1 MVIVTR
7 GDYIWIEPVSG
18 REFDVAIGARVLAAE
33 GRRIRVRDDDGQEQ
47 WLPPERRI
55 KAMHATSV
63 HGVEDMISL
72 GDLHEAGI
80 LRNLLIRYN
89 ENLIYTYTGSILVA
103 VNPYQILPIYT
114 ADQIKLYKERK
125 IGELPPHIFAIGDNA
140 YAHMRRYSQ
149 DQCIVISGESGAGKT
164 ESTKLILQYLAAI
177 SGKHS
182 WIEQQILE
190 ANPILEAFGNAKTVR
205 NDNSSRF
212 GKYIDIHF
220 NNNGV
225 IEGAKIEQYLLEKS
239 RIVSQGTQERNYH
252 VFYCLLAGLSKEEK
266 KKLELGTPSEY
277 RYLTAGDTFTCDGR
291 DDAAEFAD
299 IRSAMKVLLFTE
311 PEIWEILKLLA
322 AVLHCGNIKYEA
334 TVVDNLDAT
343 EIIEQANVRRV
354 ATLLGVPM
362 QSLIDALTRK
372 TLFAHGE
379 TVVSTLSRDQSVDIR
394 DAFVKGIYGRL
405 FVTIVKKI
413 NAAIYKP
420 KSTTRT
426 AIGVLDIF
434 GFENFDHNSF
444 EQFCI
449 NFANENLQQFFV
461 RHIFKLEQEEYNHE
475 GINWQHIEFV
485 DNQDALDLIALKQ
498 LNIMALIDEESKF
511 PKGTDQTMLAKLHK
525 THGLHR
531 NYLKPKSDINTSF
544 GLNHFAGIVFYDTR
558 GFLEKNRDTFSA
570 DLLQLIHIS
579 TNKFL
584 QHIFQDDIAMG
595 SETRKRTPTLST
607 QFKKSLDLLMRTLG
621 TCQPFFIRCIKPNEF
636 KKPMMFDRGLCCR
649 QLRYS
654 GMMETIR
661 IRRAG
666 YPIRHSFKEF
676 VERYRFLISGVPPA
690 HKTDCRAAT
699 SKICANVLGK
709 SDYQL
714 GHTKVF
720 LKDAHDLFLEQERD
734 RVLTRKILI
743 LQRSIRGWV
752 YRRRFLKM
760 RAAAVLIQ
768 RHWRGKLQRI
778 RYNRMKVGY
787 ARLQALIRA
796 RVLAHR
802 FRHLRGHIVS
812 LQAAARGYLV
822 RRSYGHKMWAIVK
835 IQSHVRRL
843 IAMRRY
849 RRMKQDAIAHTE
861 ALRLRRQEEQRL
873 QHQGNSRAK
882 EIAEQNYRER
892 MYELERREA
901 ELILEEKRQL
911 EVKRTLLQE
920 AARKQE
926 EPVDDSKL
934 VEAMFDFLPDSSSEA
949 PAPKDT
955 SVFSDLPQPRADQQ
969 EMVTPMQTTSE
980 DEEDLSE
987 FKFQKFAATYFQ
999 GNVTHQY
1006 SKKPLKHPL
1015 LPLHTQGDQLAAQAL
1030 WITILRFTGDLPEP
1044 RFHTMERDNTSVMSK
1059 VTATLGR
1066 NFIRSKEFQ
1075 EAQLMGVDPDAYL
1088 NKQKPRSIRHKLVSL
1103 TLKRKNKLGE
1113 DVRRKLQDEEYTADS
1128 YQSWLES
1135 RPTSNLEKL
1144 HFIIGHG
1151 ILRAEL
1157 RDEIYCQICK
1167 QLSSNP
1173 SKSSHARGWIL
1184 LSLCVGCF
1192 APSEKF
1198 VNYLRAF
1205 IREGP
1210 PGYAPYCEDRLKRTF
1225 NNGTRN
1231 QPPSWLE
1238 LQATK
1243 SKKPI
1248 MLPITFMDGN
1258 TKTLL
1263 ADSATTARELCNQL
1277 SDKIGL
1283 RDQFGFSL
1291 YIALFDKV
1299 SSLGSGGDHVMDA
1312 ISQCEQYAKEQGA
1325 QERNAPWRL
1334 FFRKEIFAPWH
1345 DPTED
1350 QVATNLIYQQVVRGV
1365 KFGEYRCDKEEDLA
1379 MIAAQQYYIEY
1390 GQDMNTERLYT
1401 LLPNYIPDYCLTG
1414 VEKAVDRWGSL
1425 VVQAYKKSYYV
1436 KEKIPAYRVKEDVVS
1451 YAKFKWPLLFS
1462 RFYEAYR
1469 NSGPNLPKNDVI
1481 IAVNWTGVY
1490 VVDDQEQVLLELSF
1504 PEITTVSSQKT
1515 NKVFTQTFSLST
1527 VRGEEFTFQSP
1538 NAEDIRDL
1546 VVYFLEG
1553 LKKRSKFVIALQDYK
1568 APGEGS
1574 SFLTFQKG
1582 DLIILEEDSTG
1593 ESVLNNGW
1601 CIGRCERTMERGD
1614 FPAETVYVLPALTKP
1629 PPDILNLFCKEG
1641 AQHGRRIPA
1650 TTFNGTETRDKPHT
1664 LLEYALDHFRLPP
1677 KRTVSK
1683 ALTLSTAK
1691 RGGAEELWRHA
1702 REPIKLP
1709 LLKKLQTKE
1718 ELADEACF
1726 AFTAMLKYMG
1736 DLPSKRPRIGNEYT
1750 DHIFDG
1756 PLKHEILRDEI
1767 YCQIMKQLTENRNR
1781 MSEERGWELM
1791 WLATGLFACS
1801 QGLLRELTLFLRT
1814 RRYPI
1819 AQDSLQ
1825 RLQKTLRNGQR
1836 KYPPHQVEVEAIQH
1850 KTTQIFHKV
1859 YFPDDTDEA
1868 FEVDS
1873 STRAKDFCQNIAQR
1887 LNLRSSEGLSLFVKI
1902 ADRVIS
1908 VPEGDFF
1915 FDFVRHLTDWIKKT
1929 RPTRD
1934 GVTAQ
1939 FTYQVFFMKKLW
1951 TNTVPGKDR
1960 AADVIFH
1967 FHQEL
1972 PKLLRGYH
1980 RCGRE
1985 EAARLAALAYRARFG
2000 DNKQELQAIPQ
2011 MLRELVPADLIKLQ
2025 SSADWKRAIVAS
2037 YNQDAGMTP
2046 EDAKITFL
2054 KVIYRWPTF
2063 GSAFF
2068 EVKQTTEP
2076 NYPELLLI
2084 AINKHGVSL
2093 IHPQTKDILV
2103 THPFTRISNWSS
2115 GNTYFHMTIG
2125 NLVRGSKLLCETS
2138 LGYKMDDLLTS
2149 YISLMLTNM
2158 NKQRS
2163 VRVK

>member
-18 REFDVAIGARVLAAE
+18 REFDVAIGARVVSAE
-33 GRRIRVRDDDGQEQ
+33 GRRIQVKDDDGKEQ
-47 WLPPERRI
+47 WLTPERRI

-63 HGVEDMISL
+63 QGVEDMISL

-114 ADQIKLYKERK
+114 AEQIKLYKDRK
-125 IGELPPHIFAIGDNA
+125 IGELPPHIFAIGDNSYTHMKR
-140 YAHMRRYSQ
+140 YAQ

-190 ANPILEAFGNAKTVR
+190 ANPILEAFGNAKTIR

-220 NNNGV
+220 NHQGV

-239 RIVSQGTQERNYH
+239 RIVSQSADERNYH
-252 VFYCLLAGLSKEEK
+252 IFYCILAGLSREEK
-266 KKLELGTPSEY
+266 SKLELGDASQY
-277 RYLTAGDTFTCDGR
+277 KYLTGGGSITCEGR

-299 IRSAMKVLLFTE
+299 IRSAMKV
-311 PEIWEILKLLA
+311 
-322 AVLHCGNIKYEA
+322 
-334 TVVDNLDAT
+334 
-343 EIIEQANVRRV
+343 
-354 ATLLGVPM
+354 
-362 QSLIDALTRK
+362 
-372 TLFAHGE
+372 
-379 TVVSTLSRDQSVDIR
+379 STLSREQSVDVR

-405 FVTIVKKI
+405 FVLIVSKI
-413 NAAIYKP
+413 NNAIYRP
-420 KSTTRT
+420 KGSARS

-434 GFENFDHNSF
+434 GFENFNTNSF

-449 NFANENLQQFFV
+449 NYANENLQQFFV
-461 RHIFKLEQEEYNHE
+461 QHIFKLEQEEYNLE

-485 DNQDALDLIALKQ
+485 DNQDALDLIAIKQ

-525 THGLHR
+525 THGTHR

-544 GLNHFAGIVFYDTR
+544 GLNHFAGVVFYDTR

-579 TNKFL
+579 SNTFL
-584 QHIFQDDIAMG
+584 KLLFAEDIGMG
-595 SETRKRTPTLST
+595 SETRKRAPTLST
-607 QFKKSLDLLMRTLG
+607 QFKKSLDSLMKTLSS
-621 TCQPFFIRCIKPNEF
+621 CQPFFIRCIKPNEF

-666 YPIRHSFKEF
+666 YPIRHSFMEF
-676 VERYRFLISGVPPA
+676 VERYRFLISGIPPS

-699 SKICANVLGK
+699 AKICQAVLGR

-752 YRRRFLKM
+752 YRRRFLRMK
-760 RAAAVLIQ
+760 AAAMIIQ
-768 RHWRGKLQRI
+768 KYWQGYAQRQ
-778 RYNRMKVGY
+778 RYQRMRVGY
-787 ARLQALIRA
+787 MRLQALIRS
-796 RVLAHR
+796 RVLSHR
-802 FRHLRGHIVS
+802 FRHLRGHIVG
-812 LQAAARGYLV
+812 LQARARGYLV
-822 RRSYGHKMWAIVK
+822 RRMYRQKMWAIIK
-835 IQSHVRRL
+835 IQAHARRM
-843 IAMRRY
+843 IAQRRY
-849 RRMKQDAIAHTE
+849 KKLKYDYRHHIE
-861 ALRLRRQEEQRL
+861 ALRLKKKEEREL
-873 QHQGNSRAK
+873 KEAGNKRAK
-882 EIAEQNYRER
+882 EIAEQNYRD
-892 MYELERREA
+892 
-901 ELILEEKRQL
+901 
-911 EVKRTLLQE
+911 
-920 AARKQE
+920 

-949 PAPKDT
+949 PAPTRET
-955 SVFSDLPQPRADQQ
+955 SVFMDLPASKPDPH
-969 EMVTPMQTTSE
+969 EIISPMQTAPE

-999 GNVTHQY
+999 GNITHQY
-1006 SKKPLKHPL
+1006 SRKPLKHPL

-1044 RFHTMERDNTSVMSK
+1044 RYHTMDRDNTSVMSK
-1059 VTATLGR
+1059 DSFL
-1066 NFIRSKEFQ
+1066 
-1075 EAQLMGVDPDAYL
+1075 
-1088 NKQKPRSIRHKLVSL
+1088 KQKPRSIRHKLVSL

-1113 DVRRKLQDEEYTADS
+1113 DVRRRLQDDEYTADS
-1128 YQSWLES
+1128 YQTWLES

-1157 RDEIYCQICK
+1157 RDEVYCQICK
-1167 QLSSNP
+1167 QLTNNP

-1283 RDQFGFSL
+1283 KDQFGFSL

-1345 DPTED
+1345 EPTED
-1350 QVATNLIYQQVVRGV
+1350 PVATNLIYQQVVRGV

-1390 GQDMNTERLYT
+1390 CSDLNAERLFN
-1401 LLPNYIPDYCLTG
+1401 LLPSYIPDYCLTSAD
-1414 VEKAVDRWGSL
+1414 KAVDRWGQL
-1425 VVQAYKKSYYV
+1425 VVQAYKKSYYL
-1436 KEKIPAYRVKEDVVS
+1436 KEKVPALRVKEDVVS

-1462 RFYEAYR
+1462 RFYEAYK

-1504 PEITTVSSQKT
+1504 PEITTVASQKT
-1515 NKVFTQTFSLST
+1515 NKVFSQTFTLST

-1574 SFLTFQKG
+1574 SFLTFMKG
-1582 DLIILEEDSTG
+1582 DLIVLEDDSTG
-1593 ESVLNNGW
+1593 ETVMNSGW
-1601 CIGRCERTMERGD
+1601 CMGRCERTGEKGD
-1614 FPAETVYVLPALTKP
+1614 FPAETVY
-1629 PPDILNLFCKEG
+1629 
-1641 AQHGRRIPA
+1641 
-1650 TTFNGTETRDKPHT
+1650 
-1664 LLEYALDHFRLPP
+1664 
-1677 KRTVSK
+1677 
-1683 ALTLSTAK
+1683 
-1691 RGGAEELWRHA
+1691 
-1702 REPIKLP
+1702 
-1709 LLKKLQTKE
+1709 
-1718 ELADEACF
+1718 
-1726 AFTAMLKYMG
+1726 
-1736 DLPSKRPRIGNEYT
+1736 
-1750 DHIFDG
+1750 
-1756 PLKHEILRDEI
+1756 
-1767 YCQIMKQLTENRNR
+1767 
-1781 MSEERGWELM
+1781 
-1791 WLATGLFACS
+1791 
-1801 QGLLRELTLFLRT
+1801 ELTLFLRT
-1814 RRYPI
+1814 RRHPI
-1819 AQDSLQ
+1819 SQDSLQ

-1873 STRAKDFCQNIAQR
+1873 STRAKDFCQNISQR
-1887 LNLRSSEGLSLFVKI
+1887 LNLRSSEGFSLFVKI
-1902 ADRVIS
+1902 ADKVIS

-1915 FDFVRHLTDWIKKT
+1915 FDFVRHLTDWIKKA
-1929 RPTRD
+1929 RPSRD
-1934 GVTAQ
+1934 GTSPQ

-1960 AADVIFH
+1960 NSDLIFH

-1980 RCGRE
+1980 KSSKD
-1985 EAARLAALAYRARFG
+1985 EASRLAALVYRVRFG
-2000 DNKQELQAIPQ
+2000 ESKQELQAIPQ
-2011 MLRELVPADLIKLQ
+2011 MLRELVPADLLKVQ
-2025 SSADWKRAIVAS
+2025 NANDWKRSIVAA
-2037 YNQDAGMTP
+2037 YNQDAGYSSDSSIHTN
-2046 EDAKITFL
+2046 L
-2054 KVIYRWPTF
+2054 KLVIR
-2063 GSAFF
+2063 
-2068 EVKQTTEP
+2068 QH
-2076 NYPELLLI
+2076 LLPYD
-2084 AINKHGVSL
+2084 N
-2093 IHPQTKDILV
+2093 
-2103 THPFTRISNWSS
+2103 R
-2115 GNTYFHMTIG
+2115 
-2125 NLVRGSKLLCETS
+2125 
-2138 LGYKMDDLLTS
+2138 
-2149 YISLMLTNM
+2149 
-2158 NKQRS
+2158 
-2163 VRVK
+2163 